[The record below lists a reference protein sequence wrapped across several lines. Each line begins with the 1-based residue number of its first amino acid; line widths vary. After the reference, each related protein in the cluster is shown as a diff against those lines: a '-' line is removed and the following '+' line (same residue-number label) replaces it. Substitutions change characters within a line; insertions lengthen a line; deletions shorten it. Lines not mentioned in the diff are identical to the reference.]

1 MMNTN
6 KKDTMKTIVEEKAL
20 SLTHVNYKDKKIKL
34 PFKILSTTARD
45 ETLEVKATN
54 RFSQQSITL
63 PMFARAVYESILNAE
78 WKATMEDEKLG
89 TGGSKQWDKV
99 RAGLNWFR
107 RYFAKQ
113 YMVLLD

>member
-1 MMNTN
+1 MINTN
-6 KKDTMKTIVEEKAL
+6 KKDTMETKEQAL
-20 SLTHVNYKDKKIKL
+20 HLTHINYKGKKIKL

-45 ETLEVKATN
+45 ETREVQATN

-63 PMFARAVYESILNAE
+63 PMFARAVYEHILQAE
-78 WKATMEDEKLG
+78 WNASMEDKKLG
-89 TGGSKQWDKV
+89 TGYSKQWDKV

-107 RYFAKQ
+107 RYFAKE

>member
-1 MMNTN
+1 MINTN
-6 KKDTMKTIVEEKAL
+6 KKDTMETKEQAL
-20 SLTHVNYKDKKIKL
+20 HLTHINYKGKKIKL

-45 ETLEVKATN
+45 ETREVQATN
-54 RFSQQSITL
+54 RFSQKSITL

-78 WKATMEDEKLG
+78 WKATVEDKNLG
-89 TGGSKQWDKV
+89 IIGVSKQWDKS

-107 RYFAKQ
+107 RYFAKE